1 MHAEHGYVLDLT
13 EPTEGAAESE
23 FGTRLLISAQQSAIY
38 LVVITTDETWAG
50 RWTEGA
56 RAAEVRFKS
65 PDARQLIEHQ
75 LRATGLQHRLPLL
88 TADDFAEIWK
98 SSPKAED
105 ARRLAL
111 LIADPAD
118 RSADQ
123 IAAEYG
129 DWRDWINQSL
139 PGDLDPRVLMW
150 SCAFCDGGTQKS
162 ILTMAENL
170 RKHLGENRSDR
181 EILLDPPAS
190 RRLEAACIKVDG
202 DIALLSPGQHGLAQ
216 AVCRHLWAEYVGQ
229 REVLTHWLNEQVT
242 TLPLADTYKIVR
254 AMLDLVIRY
263 RDDRLLA
270 ALRDSLTGKRRALAV
285 EVFGVA
291 VLDAHFGAHVRG
303 RLYAW
308 MRYSPS
314 QDLIDVVAE
323 VCGGQFGILEPDMA
337 LTRLRLAAQKA
348 RPGSR
353 ALGEA
358 FARLAIRHPVKVF
371 GAIKNWLSAPSSNW
385 AAINAFLEL
394 AAHRDGARAL
404 CEKASSTDDPNA
416 MDTIISYFHCALD
429 NPDSRER
436 ALALIKSWGNDAQQ
450 GVLDREITTDILGRA
465 LAPCYRDVMS
475 RFPEAI
481 DFKRYWGHVLEIA
494 IHTAWHV
501 DGTVT
506 VEGFNC
512 AESRCLPPGS
522 PAVRSD
528 RAHLMTG
535 LDEVPLHGLAA
546 LRS

>member
-1 MHAEHGYVLDLT
+1 MTERDLIVTGPAYIGNNQTFNFSDEFVEVNSVSVDDLKPCALGEFVEPAGEWDAAAARLREHRVVVLCGQRGSGRRTAALKLLLGLCAPARLYDLTPVWERPRVTLLPPMHAEHGYVLDLT

-181 EILLDPPAS
+181 EILS
-190 RRLEAACIKVDG
+190 IRQRRG
-202 DIALLSPGQHGLAQ
+202 GLK
-216 AVCRHLWAEYVGQ
+216 RHA
-229 REVLTHWLNEQVT
+229 
-242 TLPLADTYKIVR
+242 
-254 AMLDLVIRY
+254 
-263 RDDRLLA
+263 
-270 ALRDSLTGKRRALAV
+270 
-285 EVFGVA
+285 
-291 VLDAHFGAHVRG
+291 
-303 RLYAW
+303 
-308 MRYSPS
+308 
-314 QDLIDVVAE
+314 
-323 VCGGQFGILEPDMA
+323 
-337 LTRLRLAAQKA
+337 
-348 RPGSR
+348 
-353 ALGEA
+353 
-358 FARLAIRHPVKVF
+358 
-371 GAIKNWLSAPSSNW
+371 
-385 AAINAFLEL
+385 
-394 AAHRDGARAL
+394 
-404 CEKASSTDDPNA
+404 
-416 MDTIISYFHCALD
+416 
-429 NPDSRER
+429 
-436 ALALIKSWGNDAQQ
+436 
-450 GVLDREITTDILGRA
+450 
-465 LAPCYRDVMS
+465 
-475 RFPEAI
+475 
-481 DFKRYWGHVLEIA
+481 
-494 IHTAWHV
+494 
-501 DGTVT
+501 
-506 VEGFNC
+506 
-512 AESRCLPPGS
+512 
-522 PAVRSD
+522 
-528 RAHLMTG
+528 
-535 LDEVPLHGLAA
+535 
-546 LRS
+546 